1 MSKYK
6 ITKNQKDEL
15 QKAILDYSDNK
26 KNISGQNLEN
36 LFKKYNIK
44 FSQNDIK
51 DIIQSNDYNKNGK
64 LEFNEFVHILL
75 YKKKEDLTKEYRTI
89 FRQFDKN

>member
-1 MSKYK
+1 MTKYK

-15 QKAILDYSDNK
+15 QKAFLDYSGNK

-36 LFKKYNIK
+36 LFMKYDIK